1 MQIDS
6 KVVGLRMKEFKTEV
20 TQRSINNY
28 AAAVSDPNPF
38 YLDDERQ
45 EGIIAPP
52 TLAAALTW
60 PVIQNITDYIDL
72 GYPSEI
78 LFQLV
83 HYSEHLELH
92 RPMITGDRLSISGEV
107 AAVIPEKSG
116 THVIF
121 KLPAVDSKGNPVFTE
136 YIGGMLRGVSC
147 ADQGRGSENLP
158 PVPSLKQAPSLTVEA
173 KPIWEVPLFIKRE
186 ACYIYEGCANVPF
199 PIHTSPAFAHSVGLP
214 DILYFGIAT
223 LAQAVRELVNKET
236 LADPSSVSAISCRF
250 RGMVL
255 PESFIRVQLLQ
266 RSISEAGKVLHFR
279 VLNREGREAVS
290 GGCMQIKI

>member
-1 MQIDS
+1 MQINS
-6 KVVGLRMKEFKTEV
+6 NVVGLKMKEFKTEV
-20 TQRSINNY
+20 TQRNINNY

-38 YLDDERQ
+38 YLDDERS
-45 EGIIAPP
+45 EGLIAPP

-60 PVIQNITDYIDL
+60 PVIQNIGDYIDL
-72 GYPSEI
+72 NYPPQV

-92 RPMITGDRLSISGEV
+92 RPLHPGVRLSITGEV
-107 AAVIPEKSG
+107 VAVIPEKSG
-116 THVIF
+116 THVVF
-121 KLPAVDSKGNPVFTE
+121 KLPAMDSKGNPVFTE
-136 YIGGMLRGVSC
+136 YIGGMLRGVKC

-158 PVPSLKQAPSLTVEA
+158 HVPSFQFEG

-214 DILYFGIAT
+214 DIIYFGIAT
-223 LAQAVRELVNKET
+223 LAQAVRELVNRENQ
-236 LADPSSVSAISCRF
+236 ADPSSVNAISCRF

-266 RSISEAGKVLHFR
+266 RSSNEEGKILHFR
-279 VLNREGREAVS
+279 VLNQEGREAVS
-290 GGCMQIKI
+290 GGCMQITV